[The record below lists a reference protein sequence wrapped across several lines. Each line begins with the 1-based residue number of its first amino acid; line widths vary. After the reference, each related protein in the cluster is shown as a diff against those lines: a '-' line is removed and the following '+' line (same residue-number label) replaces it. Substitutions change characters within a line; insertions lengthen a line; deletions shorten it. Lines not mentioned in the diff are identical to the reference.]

1 MLVRDFVQP
10 ATVLG
15 RHATV
20 GDAAD
25 GLSRTGSVYLQL
37 EGHLQAVVPRSM
49 LGYPVSRR
57 LIDVPLVEVEPID
70 IDADIDRVIT
80 ATQALDL
87 LPVAESGS
95 IVGCVD
101 RRLVLSTMASETSPE
116 QLGVLLLTRLAPA
129 LVHDL
134 GNSLL
139 VVATSIALARRQATP
154 VALDAAASAVDHSTV
169 LLRRI
174 RDLASGVDEPAPI
187 AVDVVAV
194 LEALRPALASA
205 LGPNIALEVDAAPD
219 APPAHAYPR
228 TLERVLVNLLLN
240 ARDALEGAGR
250 VRITIAAGDDDGVLV
265 VIEDDGPGVPA
276 EAARQIFAAGVS
288 SRGPGR
294 GLGLASVAQALYR
307 VGGRISVAAGALGGA
322 AFRIE
327 LRRAD

>member
-1 MLVRDFVQP
+1 VLVRDFVQP

-15 RHATV
+15 QHATV
-20 GDAAD
+20 ADAAD
-25 GLSRTGSVYLQL
+25 GLSRTGSVYLQVA
-37 EGHLQAVVPRSM
+37 GQLQAVVPRAM

-57 LIDVPLVEVEPID
+57 LIDVPLVQVEPVD

-80 ATQALDL
+80 ATQGLDL
-87 LPVAESGS
+87 LPVADRGS

-101 RRLVLSTMASETSPE
+101 RRLVLSTVASETSPE

-139 VVATSIALARRQATP
+139 VVATSIALARRQPTP
-154 VALDAAASAVDHSTV
+154 GALDAASSAVDHSTM

-174 RDLASGVDEPAPI
+174 RDLASGVDESAPI
-187 AVDVVAV
+187 AVDVAAV

-205 LGPNIALEVDAAPD
+205 LGPNIVLEVDAAPGT
-219 APPAHAYPR
+219 PPAHAYPR

-240 ARDALEGAGR
+240 ARDALPGGGC
-250 VRITIAAGDDDGVLV
+250 VRITIAAADDGVLV
-265 VIEDDGPGVPA
+265 VVEDDGPGVPA
-276 EAARQIFAAGVS
+276 DAAHQIFAPGVS

-294 GLGLASVAQALYR
+294 GLGLASVAHALYR
-307 VGGRISVAAGALGGA
+307 IGGRISVGAGTLGGA

-327 LRRAD
+327 LRRAH